1 MRDELEKL
9 AIAGKIGSKHIEPLL
24 TLAQGGYCAHKSWG
38 FGRITTVDTVFCQFT
53 IDFQGKPGH
62 KMDLSFAA
70 ESLKSIPAE
79 HILAKLSVKTED
91 LSDQFVLRAAEFGA
105 KSMGLGS
112 GEKPEPD
119 AQPDHLQNLAKRLID
134 LQSSHRRTE
143 HAEDVRLSDIF
154 GMLRSPM

>member
-70 ESLKSIPAE
+70 ESLKSIPPE
-79 HILAKLSVKTED
+79 HILAKKAAD
-91 LSDQFVLRAAEFGA
+91 LAGLQIGRA
-105 KSMGLGS
+105 
-112 GEKPEPD
+112 
-119 AQPDHLQNLAKRLID
+119 H
-134 LQSSHRRTE
+134 
-143 HAEDVRLSDIF
+143 V
-154 GMLRSPM
+154 